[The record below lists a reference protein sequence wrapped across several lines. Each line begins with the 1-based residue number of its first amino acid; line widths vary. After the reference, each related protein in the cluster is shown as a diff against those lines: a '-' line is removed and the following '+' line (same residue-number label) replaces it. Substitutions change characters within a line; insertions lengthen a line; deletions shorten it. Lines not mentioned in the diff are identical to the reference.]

1 LHLSETPVISILA
14 GVIDFALLC
23 YVIAQF
29 FHYKKASHIL
39 AAILLLPLFWFIKDA
54 IRYLPAITFL
64 SVIPDW
70 TILLIFCAGYYFF
83 IANAPGVKKKNVT
96 DRKKKTTDESNLGDY
111 PIYITPD
118 LVFKTDDRF
127 THTQI
132 IGSTGSGKTWL
143 VFFPWIY
150 QDIKNGAG
158 VFIFDIKSNMRD
170 NIETAVTA
178 NNANRD
184 MDYYRFSLG
193 DPTSHSYNPLAGDD
207 AGEIFNRAASALYF
221 EKKGGEPFYE
231 DSQKLFLRA
240 AIAVLQK
247 QYGTITFNDVYQAT
261 LKPALYFKSIC
272 PKMGN
277 DANAKYLLEKI
288 KDPDLNK
295 ILTGLVNRLGR
306 FVMPPWTAQINT
318 RNPDI
323 DVADIIVNNRILLF
337 QANSGVYSQDYKPL
351 SILMMMH
358 LQAEISKR
366 YEKKS
371 EKPFFIYLDEFY
383 NILYPDFPEL
393 INKAREAKVGLI
405 FGHQALG
412 DLEGYGMNIKNI
424 ILTNA
429 RNKVVLNIEDP
440 ITAEY
445 FSKSWGTDVIEKKQ
459 SSFAIRNGSTSESGF
474 SFKEENQFVVHPD
487 ELKYLKLKEGYIKL
501 ETKQGG
507 KIIKR
512 VNFTPFDFNKI
523 KTHKLHIRHVV
534 KTKIAEPAGEIA
546 AEEQPVS
553 MKKKFST
560 MDITKTA
567 PKDLKEALKEDFPD
581 QLKDSKKNDDK
592 KPE

>member
-1 LHLSETPVISILA
+1 MIQDIIVLCVSIVYYLCDYFLLHLHLSETPVISILA

-184 MDYYRFSLG
+184 MEYYRFSLG

-221 EKKGGEPFYE
+221 
-231 DSQKLFLRA
+231 
-240 AIAVLQK
+240 
-247 QYGTITFNDVYQAT
+247 
-261 LKPALYFKSIC
+261 
-272 PKMGN
+272 
-277 DANAKYLLEKI
+277 
-288 KDPDLNK
+288 
-295 ILTGLVNRLGR
+295 
-306 FVMPPWTAQINT
+306 
-318 RNPDI
+318 
-323 DVADIIVNNRILLF
+323 
-337 QANSGVYSQDYKPL
+337 
-351 SILMMMH
+351 
-358 LQAEISKR
+358 
-366 YEKKS
+366 
-371 EKPFFIYLDEFY
+371 
-383 NILYPDFPEL
+383 
-393 INKAREAKVGLI
+393 
-405 FGHQALG
+405 
-412 DLEGYGMNIKNI
+412 
-424 ILTNA
+424 
-429 RNKVVLNIEDP
+429 
-440 ITAEY
+440 
-445 FSKSWGTDVIEKKQ
+445 
-459 SSFAIRNGSTSESGF
+459 
-474 SFKEENQFVVHPD
+474 
-487 ELKYLKLKEGYIKL
+487 
-501 ETKQGG
+501 
-507 KIIKR
+507 
-512 VNFTPFDFNKI
+512 
-523 KTHKLHIRHVV
+523 
-534 KTKIAEPAGEIA
+534 
-546 AEEQPVS
+546 
-553 MKKKFST
+553 
-560 MDITKTA
+560 
-567 PKDLKEALKEDFPD
+567 
-581 QLKDSKKNDDK
+581 
-592 KPE
+592 

>member
-1 LHLSETPVISILA
+1 
-14 GVIDFALLC
+14 
-23 YVIAQF
+23 
-29 FHYKKASHIL
+29 
-39 AAILLLPLFWFIKDA
+39 
-54 IRYLPAITFL
+54 
-64 SVIPDW
+64 
-70 TILLIFCAGYYFF
+70 
-83 IANAPGVKKKNVT
+83 
-96 DRKKKTTDESNLGDY
+96 
-111 PIYITPD
+111 
-118 LVFKTDDRF
+118 
-127 THTQI
+127 
-132 IGSTGSGKTWL
+132 
-143 VFFPWIY
+143 
-150 QDIKNGAG
+150 
-158 VFIFDIKSNMRD
+158 
-170 NIETAVTA
+170 
-178 NNANRD
+178 
-184 MDYYRFSLG
+184 
-193 DPTSHSYNPLAGDD
+193 
-207 AGEIFNRAASALYF
+207 
-221 EKKGGEPFYE
+221 
-231 DSQKLFLRA
+231 
-240 AIAVLQK
+240 
-247 QYGTITFNDVYQAT
+247 
-261 LKPALYFKSIC
+261 
-272 PKMGN
+272 
-277 DANAKYLLEKI
+277 LEKI